1 MYSEFCKFKLSL
13 DKMAS
18 HLETELGK
26 LRSIII
32 KIGGLAEN
40 QEAVKAVLSEPVL
53 ESKRKK
59 TENKIDK
66 LDVKIDDTRVFC
78 FATTCCFGFTIYH
91 LCNAN

>member
-1 MYSEFCKFKLSL
+1 
-13 DKMAS
+13 MAS

-40 QEAVKAVLSEPVL
+40 QVAEAVKAVLSEPVL
-53 ESKRKK
+53 ESKEVKK

-66 LDVKIDDTRVFC
+66 LDVKIDDICQSVF
-78 FATTCCFGFTIYH
+78 ALQQPVASIYD
-91 LCNAN
+91 LSSLQCKLVGR

>member
-1 MYSEFCKFKLSL
+1 
-13 DKMAS
+13 MAS

-40 QEAVKAVLSEPVL
+40 QAVRQCFSEPVL
-53 ESKRKK
+53 ESKEVKK

-66 LDVKIDDTRVFC
+66 LDVKIDDICQSVLLCNNLLLR
-78 FATTCCFGFTIYH
+78 FTIYH

>member
-1 MYSEFCKFKLSL
+1 
-13 DKMAS
+13 MAS

-40 QEAVKAVLSEPVL
+40 QVAEAVKAVLSEPVL
-53 ESKRKK
+53 ESKEVKK

-66 LDVKIDDTRVFC
+66 LDVKIDDICQSVFA
-78 FATTCCFGFTIYH
+78 ATTCCFDLRFIIS
-91 LCNAN
+91 AN